1 MTLTNITTRAS
12 HTIIVE
18 TRQRLTE
25 LIDQFIKG
33 IYFFRLARP
42 QDGVYEIERG
52 DLLSEIT
59 IGQWKYDE
67 DSHYESGYTYY
78 VPMECVT
85 TTDCGEVKVK
95 LENGTTIESKLLST
109 DELQAIAEQLEMT
122 FDDVSNQYK
131 QNLLNKK

>member
-1 MTLTNITTRAS
+1 MKAS
-12 HTIIVE
+12 DTIIVE

-25 LIDQFIKG
+25 LINQFIKG
-33 IYFFRLARP
+33 IYFFRLERP
-42 QDGVYEIERG
+42 KDCTYEIDRG

-59 IGQWKYDE
+59 IGQWRCE
-67 DSHYESGYTYY
+67 DSMGESGYTYY

-95 LENGTTIESKLLST
+95 LENGTTIESKFLST
-109 DELQAIAEQLEMT
+109 DELQAIALQLEMT